1 MAASS
6 HRVSELTRL
15 GLTTYEAKAYVALL
29 GRGTFAAAEVA
40 RHADLPRQRIYDVL
54 ASLVERGLA
63 TARPGRVVKYA
74 AVPPDQAVGRL
85 LEGQRRQLEGI
96 ERAASA
102 TIAELAPAFAAG
114 REQTDPLDYIEVLRD
129 ARAISER
136 FAELQASVQREI
148 LVFTK
153 PPYATPPQENV
164 EGLKLTRRHVARSV
178 YETAILDAE
187 PEVVEGIRRFIEAG
201 EEARFVES
209 LPLKLVIIDEA
220 IAMFGLQDPVV
231 TDGDS
236 PGNDLTIMVVE
247 HPSLA
252 LVLKGAFEA
261 TWERG
266 ITLEQAEALRAGC
279 AAS

>member
-1 MAASS
+1 MAPSS
-6 HRVSELTRL
+6 HRVTELTRL
-15 GLTTYEAKAYVALL
+15 GLTSYEAKAYVALL
-29 GRGTFAAAEVA
+29 GRGSFAAAEVA
-40 RHADLPRQRIYDVL
+40 RQAGLPRQRIYDVL

-74 AVPPDQAVGRL
+74 AVAPEQALGRL
-85 LEGQRRQLEGI
+85 LEAQRRHLEET
-96 ERAASA
+96 ERAIAA
-102 TIAELAPAFAAG
+102 TVAELTPAFAAG
-114 REQTDPLDYIEVLRD
+114 REHTDPLDYIDVLRD

-178 YETAILDAE
+178 YETAVLDDDPA
-187 PEVVEGIRRFIEAG
+187 VVDGIRRFIESG

-220 IAMFGLQDPVV
+220 IVMFGLRDPVAN
-231 TDGDS
+231 DGGS

-252 LVLKGAFEA
+252 LVLKAAFEA

-266 ITLEQAEALRAGC
+266 VTLAEAEAQRARR
-279 AAS
+279 AS

>member
-1 MAASS
+1 MAPTS
-6 HRVSELTRL
+6 HRVTELTRL
-15 GLTTYEAKAYVALL
+15 GLTTYEARAYVALL
-29 GRGTFAAAEVA
+29 GRGSFAAAEVA
-40 RHADLPRQRIYDVL
+40 RHSGLPRQRIYDVL

-74 AVPPDQAVGRL
+74 AVPPDQALGRL
-85 LEGQRRQLEGI
+85 LEAQRRELVDM
-96 ERAASA
+96 ERAAA
-102 TIAELAPAFAAG
+102 AMTADLAPAFAAG
-114 REQTDPLDYIEVLRD
+114 REHTDPLDYIEVLRD

-136 FAELQASVQREI
+136 FAELQASVQEEI

-178 YETAILDAE
+178 YETAILDEDPA
-187 PEVVEGIRRFIEAG
+187 VVGGIRRFIDAG
-201 EEARFVES
+201 EQARFVES

-220 IAMFGLQDPVV
+220 IVMFGLQDPVA
-231 TDGDS
+231 TEGA
-236 PGNDLTIMVVE
+236 GNDLTIMVVE

-252 LVLKGAFEA
+252 LVLKAAFEA
-261 TWERG
+261 TWASG
-266 ITLEQAEALRAGC
+266 VTLQEAEAGRTGR